1 MAGRVLFIAI
11 GPSFS
16 LLRIKK
22 KGGSVSLKAHPYGRA
37 KFIIKLTPQFY
48 FAGIVLCPT
57 LWYDTKNLTLR
68 EGPATHLC
76 LVLLVC
82 RSYETKHDFVGP
94 SCAYQHFFLVK
105 DALLTKILRE

>member
-37 KFIIKLTPQFY
+37 KFIIKLTPPSF
-48 FAGIVLCPT
+48 I
-57 LWYDTKNLTLR
+57 
-68 EGPATHLC
+68 
-76 LVLLVC
+76 LL
-82 RSYETKHDFVGP
+82 E
-94 SCAYQHFFLVK
+94 SCCARPYGTTQ
-105 DALLTKILRE
+105 KI